1 MLFKT
6 FVSFLFAASLT
17 FTANGAYSQDE
28 GMETFSTQTAGKL
41 FTIKGSNT
49 IGAKLA
55 PAWVKH
61 YLEAKGLTDVSI
73 KTTHIENEYRIEG
86 YNGDLPVFVDIHAHG
101 SGTGYSGLADGSGN
115 IAMSSRPIKDKEAA
129 LLQSLGDMRDFSA
142 EKVVAI
148 DGLAVIVNRSNP
160 VSSLTVEQ
168 IAKVFSGE
176 ISNWSQLGGG
186 DMPIRVYARDDK
198 SGTWDTF
205 KSLVLGKQYSLTT
218 SAERFESN
226 DQLSDRVS
234 TAPGGIGFVGLA
246 SVRRAKAL
254 GISEDSTDPLKP
266 EPLYVA
272 TEDYPLARRL
282 FMYVAPK
289 QNNPLVN
296 EFIHFVQSTR
306 GQEIVNQ
313 IGFISQNPLS
323 LQSETYADAPQT
335 YKVLS
340 ENALRLSVN
349 FRFKDGSAELDNK
362 AKQDILRIVRYMQI
376 PENADKR
383 IQLVGFG
390 DSKETAA
397 RSTVLSK
404 LRAVAVKSALYSYGI
419 SSESVLGLGSDLPV
433 ASNAGSARL
442 KNQRV
447 EVWVFDTQLRSM
459 ITKTKKD
466 ASREKRQAATLDYAG
481 SH

>member
-1 MLFKT
+1 MLTKT
-6 FVSFLFAASLT
+6 FVSFLLISSISVWAS
-17 FTANGAYSQDE
+17 ASSAQNE
-28 GMETFSTQTAGKL
+28 GMETFPSQTAGKL

-55 PAWVKH
+55 PAWVKN
-61 YLEAKGLTDVSI
+61 YLQAKGVTNVNI
-73 KTTHIENEYRIEG
+73 QTTSVENEYRIG
-86 YNGDLPVFVDIHAHG
+86 GLNGDLPVYVDIHAHG
-101 SGTGYSGLADGSGN
+101 SGTGYKGLKDGTAQ
-115 IAMSSRPIKDKEAA
+115 IAMSSRPIKDKEAT
-129 LLQSLGDMRDFSA
+129 LLESFGDMRDFSS

-148 DGLAVIVNRSNP
+148 DGLAVIVNKSNP
-160 VSSLTVEQ
+160 VSELTVNQ
-168 IAKVFSGE
+168 IARIFSGE
-176 ISNWSQLGGG
+176 VRNWSELGGINL
-186 DMPIRVYARDDK
+186 PIRLYARDNK

-205 KSLVLGKQYSLTT
+205 KSLVLGKNHTLSS

-254 GISEDSTDPLKP
+254 GISEESTDPLKP

-282 FMYVAPK
+282 FMYIPPK
-289 QNNPLVN
+289 QNNATVQ
-296 EFIHFVQSTR
+296 EFIHFVQSAR
-306 GQEIVNQ
+306 GQEIVNN

-323 LQSETYADAPQT
+323 LEAEQFTEAPETYQFLAE
-335 YKVLS
+335 K
-340 ENALRLSVN
+340 ALRLSVN

-362 AKQDILRIVRYMQI
+362 AKQDILRIVRFMQD

-390 DSKETAA
+390 DSKAA
-397 RSTVLSK
+397 PNRSTVLSK
-404 LRAVAVKSALYSYGI
+404 LRAIAVKSALYNYGI
-419 SSESVLGLGSDLPV
+419 STESVLGLGSNLPV
-433 ASNAGSARL
+433 ASNNGTARL

-447 EVWVFDTQLRSM
+447 EVWIYKEGEHNALVD
-459 ITKTKKD
+459 IKKD
-466 ASREKRQAATLDYAG
+466 ASREKRQAATFNYAG
-481 SH
+481 S